1 MHGTK
6 PHKLKGDCIMQ
17 GALSD
22 IRILDLTR
30 VLSGPFAAMWLG
42 DLGADVIKIETP
54 VKGDDARFTPIHV
67 NGKSTFFAAINRN
80 KRSVTLNLKSPEGKE
95 MFLEMV
101 KQADVVL
108 SNFRP
113 GVMERLGLGYD
124 VLSEINDQIIYATIS
139 GFGQKGKYSQRPA
152 YDIISQ
158 GMGGIMSTTGVENG
172 DPIRAGASIGDIT
185 SGMNTVIGILAAL
198 HARTLTGKGQ
208 AIDVAMV
215 DSILALM
222 PSENMRYFISG
233 GLVPR
238 TGHRYIGN
246 APYGVFKAK
255 DKLFIIA
262 CGSDKLFYVFCD
274 KVLNRPELKDDE
286 RFRIM
291 TKRSDNYYLVKEI
304 VEEWASQYTADE
316 AVEIILAAGVPA
328 GPIFDMNDIINDE
341 HIVGER
347 EMLVK
352 VDQPEIG
359 EILLTNNPIKLSDTK
374 AEIRRLA
381 PSLAQHNAEVYGELL
396 GYGEEKLAQ
405 LAADG
410 VI

>member
-1 MHGTK
+1 
-6 PHKLKGDCIMQ
+6 MQ

-22 IRILDLTR
+22 VRILDLTR

-124 VLSEINDQIIYATIS
+124 VLREINDQIIYATIS

-185 SGMNTVIGILAAL
+185 AGMNTVIGILAAL

-274 KVLNRPELKDDE
+274 KVLKRPELKDDE
-286 RFRIM
+286 RFKIM

-359 EILLTNNPIKLSDTK
+359 EI
-374 AEIRRLA
+374 R
-381 PSLAQHNAEVYGELL
+381 
-396 GYGEEKLAQ
+396 
-405 LAADG
+405 
-410 VI
+410 